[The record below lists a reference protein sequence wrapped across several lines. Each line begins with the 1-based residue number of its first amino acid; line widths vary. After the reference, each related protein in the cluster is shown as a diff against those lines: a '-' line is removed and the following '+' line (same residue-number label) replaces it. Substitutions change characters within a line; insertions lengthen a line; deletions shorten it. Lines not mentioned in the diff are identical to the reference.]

1 MAARDDGLG
10 PGVSRHVCQR
20 ESATRRESQVR
31 DGHACA
37 QALQP
42 PRARARWPWLTR
54 QMLCRYAHVEAKTD
68 TGPNMRKIEDRLG
81 LASARYKRTECFR
94 RIKPEKLA
102 HELRSN
108 NMQDVLLLDLREKDD
123 FEALRIRVPT
133 LPVLVALSPLR
144 CPRCRPL
151 CRSECACR
159 ASGSTQAY
167 LSCVTPVAVPAGR
180 AQLPGQHDVAQH
192 VPIHAGDS

>member
-10 PGVSRHVCQR
+10 PGVSGHVCQR
-20 ESATRRESQVR
+20 KCATRRESQVR

-37 QALQP
+37 QGATAGWAKPSNPPLALAP
-42 PRARARWPWLTR
+42 SAWLTQ

-81 LASARYKRTECFR
+81 LVSARYKRTECFR

-144 CPRCRPL
+144 CPRCRTL
-151 CRSECACR
+151 CRSECARRTC
-159 ASGSTQAY
+159 
-167 LSCVTPVAVPAGR
+167 LV
-180 AQLPGQHDVAQH
+180 
-192 VPIHAGDS
+192 